1 MSEIRGENEKMENH
15 VFQLVRIVNFFSN
28 FYHMFTIMS
37 PIYAEKKM
45 GGFLAKLGILEFFPF
60 D

>member
-15 VFQLVRIVNFFSN
+15 IFQLVSIVNFFSN
-28 FYHMFTIMS
+28 FYHMFTIMRQ
-37 PIYAEKKM
+37 IHAEKM
-45 GGFLAKLGILEFFPF
+45 NEVFLAKLGILEFFLF